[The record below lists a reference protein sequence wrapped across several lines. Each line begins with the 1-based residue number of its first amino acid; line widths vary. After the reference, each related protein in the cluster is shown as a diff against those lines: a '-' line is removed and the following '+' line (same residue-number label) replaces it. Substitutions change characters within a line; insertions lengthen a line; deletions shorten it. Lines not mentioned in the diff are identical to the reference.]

1 MRTLRTH
8 ITTPML
14 QNHIRVGSDCLHTVI
29 VVVFQISNSGIGLVR
44 AKTVTEVQTETVHF
58 VFRQPILQRTGKHLL
73 CRCKSVVPIFIDVIA
88 VRCIDIEPRVVRQ
101 IGSVRIEFVHRVET
115 RRMVE
120 HHVNDNG
127 HTAFVALIDE
137 RLVHFLRTVRLIRRK
152 IVVGRI
158 TPVVV
163 AVKLTNRHQF
173 YRIDTQVLD
182 VIQTFHQAFEGTPFG
197 IVVDPQLINDQVVF
211 IRTLEVQRCVGPLES
226 RFSRLNDR
234 HVSVRAGRIIEQ
246 IRIHFLRFVLIIGM
260 QHFLRIQIRDLF
272 LHTIRTL
279 HRILKAVLLT
289 RCQPRQC
296 DPEIIPVLIK
306 LVVRTEFPIG
316 HISNQ
321 EHPFRRLRF
330 AGSVGTQ
337 GHRCAI
343 RTVIDTVTY
352 SCRTCFLRRCQTCY
366 IIPIGCVRAQSEH
379 TQTNQT

>member
-1 MRTLRTH
+1 
-8 ITTPML
+8 ML

-88 VRCIDIEPRVVRQ
+88 VRCIDIEPGVVRQ

-120 HHVNDNG
+120 HHVDDNG
-127 HTAFVALIDE
+127 HTAFVALINE

-163 AVKLTNRHQF
+163 SVKLTNRHQF

-182 VIQTFHQAFEGTPFG
+182 IIQTFHQAFEGTPFG

-211 IRTLEVQRCVGPLES
+211 IRTLEVQRSVRPFES
-226 RFSRLNDR
+226 RFTRLNHR
-234 HVSVRAGRIIEQ
+234 HVSVRTGRIIQQ
-246 IRIHFLRFVLIIGM
+246 IRIYFLRLVLVIGM

-272 LHTIRTL
+272 LHAICTL

-330 AGSVGTQ
+330 AGSV
-337 GHRCAI
+337 
-343 RTVIDTVTY
+343 RTKRDGSTVCSIIDTITD
-352 SCRTCFLRRCQTCY
+352 SRWPCLFNRHNILY
-366 IIPIGCVRAQSEH
+366 IVPVGRVRAQCKY
-379 TQTNQT
+379 T